1 MRIKNI
7 LLVEDNPKDAELT
20 KIALDENNFAN
31 HIDWVRDGVE
41 ALEYLKAEGKYT
53 DRTPGLPTL
62 ILLDLQM
69 PRMNGIEFLAK
80 MKQDPKFK
88 NVPVVMLTSSRQEE
102 DMVNSYSLGVNA
114 YVVKPVDLNDFIDAI
129 KQLGIFWVI
138 VNEIPN

>member
-1 MRIKNI
+1 MKIKNI

-129 KQLGIFWVI
+129 KQLGVFWVI

>member
-1 MRIKNI
+1 MKIKNI

>member
-129 KQLGIFWVI
+129 KQLGVFWVI